1 MTQLI
6 LGAQKTMPISGQEIE
21 KLRLKNRLK
30 VVQSLEDTQ
39 MKNVIRSVQSVT
51 HMKTEE
57 LKALFLLIKDEQLL
71 RQNRLQIKFY

>member
-71 RQNRLQIKFY
+71 RQNRLQIKVY

>member
-1 MTQLI
+1 
-6 LGAQKTMPISGQEIE
+6 MPISGQEIE

-71 RQNRLQIKFY
+71 RQNRLQIKVY